1 MLFGGFVYYCYGEG
15 RIPQIIILWK
25 AYDGKPKFTEYIFIA
40 AIILFFILNN
50 VGLCIYNP

>member
-1 MLFGGFVYYCYGEG
+1 VLFGGFVYYCYGEG